1 MRIGV
6 QFPTTEIGTDIAGIR
21 DFAQAA
27 EELGY
32 DHIRILDH
40 VLGADPQQQPE
51 VPHFAYTHESVI
63 HEPFTLMSFL
73 AALTSQVE
81 LATAIIILPQRQT
94 ALVAKQAAEVDV
106 LSGGRLR
113 LGIGVGWNP
122 VEYEAL
128 GEEWHTRGRRCEE
141 QLAVLRLLWTQDVVN
156 YSGEWHRI
164 SHAGINPLP
173 IQRPIPIWLRAGSS
187 RGPAPPASVMR
198 RIARHADGWFPLF
211 PLGEPVKEAIEQVN
225 RHVQEA
231 GRDLASFGIEVRFI
245 LAGKDPEAWL
255 REAHAWQELGVTHLS
270 VYTSGAQFTSPQ
282 QHIDAMRRFK
292 DVIGE

>member
-27 EELGY
+27 EDLGY

-40 VLGADPQQQPE
+40 VLGADPQHHPE

-63 HEPFTLMSFL
+63 HEPFTLMSYL
-73 AALTSQVE
+73 AALTSRVE

-106 LSGGRLR
+106 LSGGRVR
-113 LGIGVGWNP
+113 LGFGVGWNP

-141 QLAVLRLLWTQDVVN
+141 QLEVMRLLWTQEVVS
-156 YSGEWHRI
+156 YSGQWHRI
-164 SHAGINPLP
+164 SHAGINYRFSDPSRYGSGP
-173 IQRPIPIWLRAGSS
+173 DRAGG
-187 RGPAPPASVMR
+187 RPR
-198 RIARHADGWFPLF
+198 RHP
-211 PLGEPVKEAIEQVN
+211 
-225 RHVQEA
+225 
-231 GRDLASFGIEVRFI
+231 
-245 LAGKDPEAWL
+245 
-255 REAHAWQELGVTHLS
+255 
-270 VYTSGAQFTSPQ
+270 
-282 QHIDAMRRFK
+282 
-292 DVIGE
+292 

>member
-1 MRIGV
+1 MRVGV

-40 VLGADPQQQPE
+40 VLGADPQQHPN
-51 VPHFAYTHESVI
+51 VPHFAYTYKSVI
-63 HEPFTLMSFL
+63 HEPFTLMSYL
-73 AALTSQVE
+73 AALTSKVE

-106 LSGGRLR
+106 LSGGRVR
-113 LGIGVGWNP
+113 LGFGVGWNP

-128 GEEWHTRGRRCEE
+128 GEDWHTRGRRCDE
-141 QLAVLRLLWTQDVVN
+141 QLEVLRLLWTQEVVT
-156 YSGEWHRI
+156 YSGQWHQI

-173 IQRPIPIWLRAGSS
+173 MQRPIPVWLGAGSS
-187 RGPAPPASVMR
+187 QGPAPPVSVMR
-198 RIARHADGWFPLF
+198 RIARHADGWFPLYSF
-211 PLGEPVKEAIEQVN
+211 GDEVKEAIEQVN
-225 RHVQEA
+225 RHVQDA
-231 GRDLASFGIEVRFI
+231 GRDLDAFGIEVRFI
-245 LAGKDPEAWL
+245 LAGKDPEEWL

-270 VYTSGAQFTSPQ
+270 VYTSGAHFTSPQ
-282 QHIDAMRRFK
+282 QHIDAMRQLK
-292 DVIGE
+292 EVMG